1 MRAKKLPIPNKAKV
15 VAQGRIAE
23 KEKNYRKVAGILQ

>member
-15 VAQGRIAE
+15 VAQGRIVE
-23 KEKNYRKVAGILQ
+23 KEKNYCKVAGILQ